1 MDARNSPATKSE
13 RWRGCFL
20 NGDGVACALLQWYD
34 AVMNN
39 NMNENARTVHENLAA
54 VSAERDRWEPLIANA
69 CYGWFGE
76 RPCEEAGVRD
86 RAYIV
91 SHRCTWYSYNL
102 AKMIP
107 GADIVEHGDLS
118 VTINGVRVPPGGAV
132 TWTERRDINAPYWE
146 YAREAWNV
154 QTWTPEQV
162 LEIFPRHQ
170 EGEPV
175 VRPVVTPGVY
185 TVARNMGDAQQ
196 PLCSLSGE
204 VQSVLCSLGV
214 LAVATIIPS
223 SDGPEPEPLDV
234 LALFAGGEY
243 CGFLEWECGDGVL
256 VRVDADTVS
265 VRIVDDE
272 ELNDIACSIEMAG
285 TADENEVAA
294 CVIGERDQWENNVQ
308 RIKAAL
314 AVEGADGDVRV
325 TQEGVSLNGVSA
337 KPGEALVWETWG
349 DQVSHVHVADN
360 DVVRL
365 SMEEYEPTDYPG
377 VSLVRLYGN
386 TKK

>member
-1 MDARNSPATKSE
+1 M
-13 RWRGCFL
+13 
-20 NGDGVACALLQWYD
+20 V
-34 AVMNN
+34 
-39 NMNENARTVHENLAA
+39 ENI
-54 VSAERDRWEPLIANA
+54 VSDKRDEWEPLIANA

-76 RPCEEAGVRD
+76 RTREEAGVRD

-91 SHRCTWYSYNL
+91 SHRCTWYSYDL

-118 VTINGVRVPPGGAV
+118 VTVNGVRVPPGGAV
-132 TWTERRDINAPYWE
+132 TWTERRDVNAPYWE

-162 LEIFPRHQ
+162 LDIFSRQ
-170 EGEPV
+170 ENGERAEHHV
-175 VRPVVTPGVY
+175 FAPGVY
-185 TVARNMGDAQQ
+185 TVAGNTGGAQQ
-196 PLCSLSGE
+196 S
-204 VQSVLCSLGV
+204 LCSLGV

-223 SDGPEPEPLDV
+223 SSGPEPEPLDV

-243 CGFLEWECGDGVL
+243 CGFLAWEYGDGVL
-256 VRVDADTVS
+256 VHVGADTVS

-272 ELNDIACSIEMAG
+272 ELNDIACSIEMTG

-294 CVIGERDQWENNVQ
+294 CVIGERDQWESNARRV
-308 RIKAAL
+308 RAAL

-325 TQEGVSLNGVSA
+325 TREGVSLNGVSA
-337 KPGEALVWETWG
+337 KSGEALVWETWG

-365 SMEEYEPTDYPG
+365 SMWECEPTDYPG
-377 VSLVRLYGN
+377 VSLVRLYDN
-386 TKK
+386 TEK

>member
-1 MDARNSPATKSE
+1 MK
-13 RWRGCFL
+13 
-20 NGDGVACALLQWYD
+20 VA
-34 AVMNN
+34 
-39 NMNENARTVHENLAA
+39 ENATSREI
-54 VSAERDRWEPLIANA
+54 ERDRWEPLIANA
-69 CYGWFGE
+69 CYGWFGK
-76 RPCEEAGVRD
+76 RAREEAGVRD

-102 AKMIP
+102 AQMIP

-118 VTINGVRVPPGGAV
+118 VTVNGVRVPPGGAV
-132 TWTERRDINAPYWE
+132 TWTERRDVNAPYWE
-146 YAREAWNV
+146 SPSEAWNV

-162 LEIFPRHQ
+162 LEIVSRQ
-170 EGEPV
+170 AEREYGLRAV
-175 VRPVVTPGVY
+175 VSPGVY
-185 TVARNMGDAQQ
+185 TVAGNMGGAQQ
-196 PLCSLSGE
+196 S
-204 VQSVLCSLGV
+204 LCSLGV

-243 CGFLEWECGDGVL
+243 CGFLAWEYGDGVL
-256 VRVDADTVS
+256 VRVGADTVS

-294 CVIGERDQWENNVQ
+294 CVIGERDQWENNAQ

-314 AVEGADGDVRV
+314 AVEGADGDVHV

-377 VSLVRLYGN
+377 VSLVRLYDN
-386 TKK
+386 TEK

>member
-1 MDARNSPATKSE
+1 MSVVES
-13 RWRGCFL
+13 
-20 NGDGVACALLQWYD
+20 V
-34 AVMNN
+34 
-39 NMNENARTVHENLAA
+39 
-54 VSAERDRWEPLIANA
+54 VSAERDRWEPLIADA
-69 CYGWFGE
+69 CYGWRATGDDDAE
-76 RPCEEAGVRD
+76 GARD
-86 RAYIV
+86 CAYIV
-91 SHRCTWYSYNL
+91 SHRCTWYAFRL

-118 VTINGVRVPPGGAV
+118 VTVNGVRVPPGGAV
-132 TWTERRDINAPYWE
+132 TWTERRDINAPYLE
-146 YAREAWNV
+146 YAREAWDV

-162 LEIFPRHQ
+162 LEIVSRHQ

-175 VRPVVTPGVY
+175 VLPVVTPGVY
-185 TVARNMGDAQQ
+185 TVARRTGDGQ

-223 SDGPEPEPLDV
+223 SLGPEPEPLDV
-234 LALFAGGEY
+234 LALFAGGEF
-243 CGFLEWECGDGVL
+243 CGFLAWEYGDGVL
-256 VRVDADTVS
+256 VRVDDDTVS

-272 ELNDIACSIEMAG
+272 ELNDIACSVETVG
-285 TADENEVAA
+285 TADENKVAA

-314 AVEGADGDVRV
+314 AIEGADGDVRV
-325 TQEGVSLNGVSA
+325 TREGVSLNGVLA
-337 KPGEALVWETWG
+337 KRGEALVWETWG

-365 SMEEYEPTDYPG
+365 SMEECEPTDYPG
-377 VSLVRLYGN
+377 VSLVRLYDN
-386 TKK
+386 AKK

>member
-1 MDARNSPATKSE
+1 MSD
-13 RWRGCFL
+13 
-20 NGDGVACALLQWYD
+20 
-34 AVMNN
+34 
-39 NMNENARTVHENLAA
+39 
-54 VSAERDRWEPLIANA
+54 ERDRWEPLIADA
-69 CYGWFGE
+69 CYGWLGE
-76 RPCEEAGVRD
+76 RAREEAGVRD

-91 SHRCTWYSYNL
+91 SHRCTWYSYNF

-118 VTINGVRVPPGGAV
+118 VSVNGVRVPPGGAV
-132 TWTERRDINAPYWE
+132 TWTERRDVNAPYWE
-146 YAREAWNV
+146 RAREAWNV

-162 LEIFPRHQ
+162 LEIFSRHQ

-175 VRPVVTPGVY
+175 ARPVVAPGVY
-185 TVARNMGDAQQ
+185 TVAGNMGDAQQ
-196 PLCSLSGE
+196 
-204 VQSVLCSLGV
+204 QLCSLGV

-243 CGFLEWECGDGVL
+243 CGFLAWEYGDGVL
-256 VRVDADTVS
+256 VRVGADTVS

-272 ELNDIACSIEMAG
+272 ELNDIACSVEMAG

-294 CVIGERDQWENNVQ
+294 CVIGKRNQWENNARRV
-308 RIKAAL
+308 RAAL
-314 AVEGADGDVRV
+314 AVEGATGDARV

-337 KPGEALVWETWG
+337 KSGEALVWETWG

-365 SMEEYEPTDYPG
+365 SMEEYERTDYPG
-377 VSLVRLYGN
+377 VSLVRLYDN
-386 TKK
+386 TEK

>member
-1 MDARNSPATKSE
+1 MRETAPPPVSFLAAGLFSYR
-13 RWRGCFL
+13 RWRC
-20 NGDGVACALLQWYD
+20 VR
-34 AVMNN
+34 AVSRGIVCVMDDNV
-39 NMNENARTVHENLAA
+39 NENGRMVRESLAC
-54 VSAERDRWEPLIANA
+54 VNQRWEPLIADA
-69 CYGWFGE
+69 CYGWRAE
-76 RPCEEAGVRD
+76 RPREEAGVRD

-91 SHRCTWYSYNL
+91 SHRCTRYSYRL
-102 AKMIP
+102 AEMIP

-118 VTINGVRVPPGGAV
+118 VSVNGVRVPPGGAV
-132 TWTERRDINAPYWE
+132 TWTERRDVNAPYWE
-146 YAREAWNV
+146 SPSEVWNV
-154 QTWTPEQV
+154 QTWTHEQV
-162 LEIFPRHQ
+162 LEIVSRRV
-170 EGEPV
+170 EREYGLRTV
-175 VRPVVTPGVY
+175 VAPGVY
-185 TVARNMGDAQQ
+185 TVAGNMGDAQQ
-196 PLCSLSGE
+196 SLCSLSGE

-214 LAVATIIPS
+214 LAVSTIIPS

-243 CGFLEWECGDGVL
+243 CGFLAWEYGDGVL
-256 VRVDADTVS
+256 VRIGVDTVS

-272 ELNDIACSIEMAG
+272 ELNDIACSIEAVG

-294 CVIGERDQWENNVQ
+294 CVIGERDQWENNTQ

-365 SMEEYEPTDYPG
+365 SMEEYERTDYPG
-377 VSLVRLYGN
+377 VSLVRLYDN
-386 TKK
+386 TEK